1 MDPIRLYLK
10 DIKEIP
16 LLNAEEE
23 VRLAQRIKRGDSQAR
38 KMMIIAN
45 LRLVINIA
53 KRYSHLGVPLLDL
66 VEEGNLGLMKAV
78 TKFNPKRGFRFS
90 TYAAWWIRQ
99 YITRAIANQGKTVRV
114 PVYMTELLSRW
125 RKMNM
130 QLTQQLGRK
139 PELTEL
145 AKHLRL
151 PMRKVKQLGELTGG
165 TTSLD
170 APVGEEG
177 SAEVIDLFED
187 TNALSPADELQRIF
201 SQEHIHILLQQ
212 MNAREREVL
221 ILRFG
226 LKDGLARTLGET
238 AKKFGITRER
248 VRQIEGVALK
258 KLRVLI
264 AEEEGRTPKPE
275 VRSSKLDGK
284 RKR

>member
-1 MDPIRLYLK
+1 VDPVRLYLK

-16 LLNAEEE
+16 LLTAEEE
-23 VRLAQRIKRGDSQAR
+23 IRLAQRIKRGDSQAR

-66 VEEGNLGLMKAV
+66 IEEGNLGLMKAV

-125 RKMNM
+125 RRMNA

-139 PELTEL
+139 PELPEL
-145 AKHLRL
+145 AKHLHL
-151 PMRKVKQLGELTGG
+151 PMRKVKQLGELTSG

-187 TNALSPADELQRIF
+187 TTTLSPAEELQRVF
-201 SQEHIHILLQQ
+201 SQEHVRVLLGR
-212 MNAREREVL
+212 MNERERQVL
-221 ILRFG
+221 VLRFG
-226 LKDGLARTLGET
+226 LKDGVARTLGET

-248 VRQIEGVALK
+248 VRQIEVVALK
-258 KLRVLI
+258 KLRRLM
-264 AEEEGRTPKPE
+264 ADEEGRAMKP
-275 VRSSKLDGK
+275 GAP
-284 RKR
+284 